1 MLQDSVN
8 KYSTPQAI
16 GGGWQLDMMSVKTD
30 SFPERLGEETE
41 WGPQE
46 RSYNPPLDNPPLSW
60 VTMHTPVTTSP
71 TVGVGR
77 RNES

>member
-8 KYSTPQAI
+8 KYSTPQVT

-41 WGPQE
+41 WGAQ
-46 RSYNPPLDNPPLSW
+46 
-60 VTMHTPVTTSP
+60 
-71 TVGVGR
+71 
-77 RNES
+77 

>member
-41 WGPQE
+41 WGAQ
-46 RSYNPPLDNPPLSW
+46 
-60 VTMHTPVTTSP
+60 
-71 TVGVGR
+71 
-77 RNES
+77 